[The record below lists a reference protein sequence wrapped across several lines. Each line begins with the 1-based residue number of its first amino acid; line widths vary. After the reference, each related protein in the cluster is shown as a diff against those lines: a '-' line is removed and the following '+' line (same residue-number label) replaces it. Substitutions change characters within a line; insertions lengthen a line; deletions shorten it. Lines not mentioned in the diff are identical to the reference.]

1 MPVYPVRTMGVMTSA
16 RPRRTAAPRAL
27 RVVPDAD
34 AATGT
39 TANADPLL
47 TREQLAA
54 YLNVSE
60 RHART
65 LIEERRVPVVAI
77 GRALRVRRSD
87 ADALI
92 AALVQPAVRPVRID
106 GYRRE
111 VWVGRAA

>member
-1 MPVYPVRTMGVMTSA
+1 MGE
-16 RPRRTAAPRAL
+16 
-27 RVVPDAD
+27 
-34 AATGT
+34 ATGDGSV
-39 TANADPLL
+39 NRDPLL
-47 TREQLAA
+47 DRAQLAA

-65 LIEERRVPVVAI
+65 LIEERRVPVVVI
-77 GRALRVRRSD
+77 GRSLRVRRSD

-92 AALVQPAVRPVRID
+92 AALLQPAVRPVRID